1 MHQGMLVFAQVMA
14 HLPLT
19 TFRRCV
25 AAHRGDFKVQE
36 FSCLDQFFAMAFAQL
51 TARESLRDIEV
62 NLRAQS
68 ARLYHMGFRCKT
80 ISRNT
85 LANANAARP
94 WQMYADLAQHLI
106 GIARPLY
113 AGDPLEIDL
122 KATVYAFD
130 ASTIDLCLS
139 VFPWAPF
146 RSTKAAIKL
155 HTLLDLHGAIP
166 SFIHIT
172 DGKTHEVNILDLL
185 LIEPGAFYLMDRG
198 YLDFARLF
206 AIHQAQAFFV
216 TRSKSN
222 TKFKRRYSQP
232 VDRVNTNVLCDQTG
246 VLSLHQASKDYP
258 AILRRVVVKDE
269 KTGRR
274 ITFLTNNFALP
285 AELIAQLYRQRWQVE
300 LFFKWIKQHL
310 RIKRFLGT
318 SENAVKTQIWIA
330 VCTYVLIAIVKKRLK
345 LSHSLYEILQILSLT
360 MFETIP
366 LNQLLAAPSTDSVPE
381 KLPIQGSLL

>member
-1 MHQGMLVFAQVMA
+1 MHQGMLVFAQVMT
-14 HLPLT
+14 HLPLS

-25 AAHRGDFKVQE
+25 AAHRGDHKVQG
-36 FSCLDQFFAMAFAQL
+36 FSCLDHFFAMSFAQL

-85 LANANAARP
+85 LANANATRP
-94 WQMYADLAQHLI
+94 WQMYADFAQHLI

-113 AGDPLEIDL
+113 SEEPLAVDL
-122 KATVYAFD
+122 DATVYAFD
-130 ASTIDLCLS
+130 ATTIDLCLS
-139 VFPWAPF
+139 VYPWAPF
-146 RSTKAAIKL
+146 RSAKAAIKL
-155 HTLLDLHGAIP
+155 HTLLDLRGAIP

-172 DGKTHEVNILDLL
+172 DGKTHEVNILDDLI
-185 LIEPGAFYLMDRG
+185 IEPGAYYLLDRG
-198 YLDFARLF
+198 YLDFGRLF

-216 TRSKSN
+216 TRAKTN

-232 VDRVNTNVLCDQTG
+232 VNRITTNVLCDQIG
-246 VLSLHQASKDYP
+246 VLTVFYSRQDYP
-258 AILRRVVVKDE
+258 AALRRVVVKDE
-269 KTGRR
+269 QTGKRL
-274 ITFLTNNFALP
+274 TFLTNNFALTP
-285 AELIAQLYRQRWQVE
+285 ELISQLYRQRWQVE

-310 RIKRFLGT
+310 RIKAFLGT

-345 LSHSLYEILQILSLT
+345 LTHSLYEILQILSLT
-360 MFETIP
+360 MFETAPI
-366 LNQLLAAPSTDSVPE
+366 NQLLLITPTDSEPE
-381 KLPIQGSLL
+381 KMPIQGVLL

>member
-14 HLPLT
+14 HLPLS

-25 AAHRGDFKVQE
+25 AAHRGDHKVQE

-80 ISRNT
+80 IARNT
-85 LANANAARP
+85 LSNANAMRP
-94 WQMYADLAQHLI
+94 WQMYAELAQHLI

-113 AGDPLEIDL
+113 ADEPLAVDL
-122 KATVYAFD
+122 DATVYAFD
-130 ASTIDLCLS
+130 ATTIDLCLS
-139 VFPWAPF
+139 VYPWAPF
-146 RSTKAAIKL
+146 RSAKAAIKL
-155 HTLLDLHGAIP
+155 HTLLDLRGAIP

-172 DGKTHEVNILDLL
+172 DGKTHEVNVLDDLI
-185 LIEPGAFYLMDRG
+185 IEPGAYYLLDRG
-198 YLDFARLF
+198 YLDFGRLF

-216 TRSKSN
+216 TRAKSN
-222 TKFKRRYSQP
+222 TRFKRRYSQP
-232 VDRVNTNVLCDQTG
+232 VDRINTNVLCDQTG
-246 VLSLHQASKDYP
+246 VLTVFYSSKDYP
-258 AILRRVVVKDE
+258 ATLRRVVVRDDS
-269 KTGRR
+269 GQRV
-274 ITFLTNNFALP
+274 TFLTNNFALAP
-285 AELIAQLYRQRWQVE
+285 GLIAQLYRQRWQVE

-310 RIKRFLGT
+310 RIKAFLGT

-330 VCTYVLIAIVKKRLK
+330 VCTYVLIAIMKKRLK

-360 MFETIP
+360 MFETTPI
-366 LNQLLAAPSTDSVPE
+366 NQLLPNPSTHSEPPIT
-381 KLPIQGSLL
+381 PIQSVLL